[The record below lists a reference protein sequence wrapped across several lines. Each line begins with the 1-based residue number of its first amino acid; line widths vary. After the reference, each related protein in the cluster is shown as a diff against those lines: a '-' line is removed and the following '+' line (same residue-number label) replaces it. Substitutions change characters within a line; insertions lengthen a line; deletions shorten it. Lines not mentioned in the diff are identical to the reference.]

1 MRGSDPMTRSEC
13 GIVTSRTSASA
24 STTTD
29 HITDATGKTIRR
41 ITPGYLRQRLP
52 RNNPIGM
59 NQAYIMKVIDN
70 PKTPECNRKVAIDFV
85 IDNPEMFMPRP
96 VDTPDRLLNEM
107 NRRRNGNAD
116 ASFLDRIS
124 AKRCHR

>member
-1 MRGSDPMTRSEC
+1 MTRSEC
-13 GIVTSRTSASA
+13 GSGTSRTSASA
-24 STTTD
+24 SSTTD

-52 RNNPIGM
+52 RNNPIEM

-70 PKTPECNRKVAIDFV
+70 PKTPEYNRKVAIDFV

-116 ASFLDRIS
+116 ASFFDRIS

>member
-1 MRGSDPMTRSEC
+1 MTRSEC
-13 GIVTSRTSASA
+13 GIGTSRTSATASA
-24 STTTD
+24 TTD
-29 HITDATGKTIRR
+29 RITDATGKTIRR

-59 NQAYIMKVIDN
+59 NQAYIMRVIDN

-116 ASFLDRIS
+116 ASFLDRIY